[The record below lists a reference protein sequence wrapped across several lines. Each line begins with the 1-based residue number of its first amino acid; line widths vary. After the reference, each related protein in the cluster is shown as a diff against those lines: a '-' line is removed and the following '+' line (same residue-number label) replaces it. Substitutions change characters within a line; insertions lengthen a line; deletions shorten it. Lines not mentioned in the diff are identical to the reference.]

1 MKSSRIASLTVV
13 ILFLSLITVLSAQQK
28 KVLDGKQIFLD
39 QKCNMCH
46 AVSSAD
52 IQATT
57 KSATMKGPDLAGHLA
72 NKDANV
78 IADELRKK
86 KNLASG
92 KPHPKAFTGT
102 DEELG
107 ALIAWL
113 QDQKKAGTQ

>member
-1 MKSSRIASLTVV
+1 MNSSRIASLAVV
-13 ILFLSLITVLSAQQK
+13 VLFLGLIGMLSAQEK
-28 KVLDGKQIFLD
+28 KTLDGKQVFMD

-57 KSATMKGPDLAGHLA
+57 KSERIKGPDLTGTLA
-72 NKDANV
+72 NRDATAV
-78 IADELRKK
+78 SEVLRKK
-86 KNLASG
+86 KNTASG

-107 ALIAWL
+107 AMVAWL
-113 QDQKKAGTQ
+113 QKQKSGTAE